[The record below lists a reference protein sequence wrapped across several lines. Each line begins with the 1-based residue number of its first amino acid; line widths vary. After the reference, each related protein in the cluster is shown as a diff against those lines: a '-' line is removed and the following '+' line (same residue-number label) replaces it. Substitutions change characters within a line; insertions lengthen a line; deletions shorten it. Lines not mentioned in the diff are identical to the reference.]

1 MIPIHRVEALLEQL
15 LAIRAIVAQR
25 GPQPT
30 TY

>member
-1 MIPIHRVEALLEQL
+1 MEALLEQL
-15 LAIRAIVAQR
+15 LAIRQAVTAR